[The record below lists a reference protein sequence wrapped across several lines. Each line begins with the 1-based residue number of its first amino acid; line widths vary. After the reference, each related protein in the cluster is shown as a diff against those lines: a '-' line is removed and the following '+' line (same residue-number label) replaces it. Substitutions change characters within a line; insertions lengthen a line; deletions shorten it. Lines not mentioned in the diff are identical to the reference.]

1 MTYEF
6 LLLTIF
12 GLATY
17 SFFLSRKKAIA
28 LNVMDPLVVHSQ
40 PHYHGLYSAM
50 LTITPAIILLFI
62 LFQMFIFTTEL
73 SIILVLIK
81 MVLLFLHLKIQV
93 EPIRTFSFL
102 MMTVLLTPIQLLNL
116 QEFLVLKLIS
126 KEMLE
131 KMIILELSMINILT
145 KTLNL

>member
-62 LFQMFIFTTEL
+62 WSWFENSIFKDNL
-73 SIILVLIK
+73 SLI
-81 MVLLFLHLKIQV
+81 HI
-93 EPIRTFSFL
+93 
-102 MMTVLLTPIQLLNL
+102 
-116 QEFLVLKLIS
+116 
-126 KEMLE
+126 
-131 KMIILELSMINILT
+131 
-145 KTLNL
+145 